1 MTEYAIY
8 DVFTGTALAGN
19 PLAVVFDADHLSDG
33 QMQAIAREFNLSE
46 TVFVLR
52 PENASHTARL
62 RIFTSQREL
71 PFAGHP
77 TVGAAVALADR
88 RLGGALPSNGI
99 DLVKMLEEK
108 IGQVRCAVRL
118 LPGKVGF
125 AEFDL
130 PKLSRQLD
138 ADIEP
143 ADIGAALG
151 LDPHEIG
158 FENHRV
164 SLWSAGVPFV
174 MVPVHDLAAAAKA
187 ECNAAEWER
196 VAPMG
201 DGQLAFAY
209 VYCRGGVNHAAS
221 FHARMFAPGDG
232 MPEDPATG
240 SAAAA
245 KADCNAYEWERFA
258 PMGDGQLAFAY
269 VYCRGGVNHAA
280 SFHAR
285 MFAPGDGMPEDPAT
299 GSAAAALS
307 GAIHHFDGLPEGKHA
322 LVIEQGVEMG
332 RPSLI
337 HLHIDCA
344 GPDVSHVRI
353 GGEAVRIA
361 EGKLM
366 I

>member
-1 MTEYAIY
+1 MTDYAIY

-19 PLAVVFDADHLSDG
+19 PLAVVFDADELRDARM
-33 QMQAIAREFNLSE
+33 QMIAREFNLSE
-46 TVFVLR
+46 TVFVLK
-52 PENASHTARL
+52 PEHPAHTARL
-62 RIFTSQREL
+62 RIFTPEREL

-77 TVGAAVALADR
+77 TVGAAIALADR
-88 RLGGALPSNGI
+88 RLGGAAPANGM
-99 DLVKMLEEK
+99 DMVKMLEEV
-108 IGQVRCAVRL
+108 IGAVRCAVRIR
-118 LPGKVGF
+118 PGEAGF

-130 PKLSRQLD
+130 PRLSRRLD
-138 ADIEP
+138 IDIEP

-164 SLWSAGVPFV
+164 SLWSAGVAFV
-174 MVPVHDLAAAAKA
+174 LVPVHDQAAAAKA
-187 ECNAAEWER
+187 ECNAAEWDR

-201 DGQLAFAY
+201 DGKLAYPY
-209 VYCRGGVNHAAS
+209 VYCRGGMHHKAC

-232 MPEDPATG
+232 I
-240 SAAAA
+240 
-245 KADCNAYEWERFA
+245 
-258 PMGDGQLAFAY
+258 
-269 VYCRGGVNHAA
+269 
-280 SFHAR
+280 
-285 MFAPGDGMPEDPAT
+285 PEDPAT

-307 GAIHHFDGLPEGKHA
+307 GAIHQFDGLLEGNHA

-337 HLHIDCA
+337 HLHISCT

-361 EGKLM
+361 EGRLL

>member
-8 DVFTGTALAGN
+8 DVFTATALAGN

-118 LPGKVGF
+118 LPGKAGF

-130 PKLSRQLD
+130 PKLSRKLD
-138 ADIEP
+138 VDIEP

-196 VAPMG
+196 V
-201 DGQLAFAY
+201 
-209 VYCRGGVNHAAS
+209 
-221 FHARMFAPGDG
+221 
-232 MPEDPATG
+232 
-240 SAAAA
+240 
-245 KADCNAYEWERFA
+245 A

>member
-1 MTEYAIY
+1 MHQGMTDYAIY
-8 DVFTGTALAGN
+8 DVFTGSALAGN
-19 PLAVVFDADHLSDG
+19 PLAVVFEADHFSDG

-46 TVFVLR
+46 TVFVLK
-52 PENASHTARL
+52 PGNPAHTARL
-62 RIFTSQREL
+62 RIFTSHREL

-88 RLGGALPSNGI
+88 RLGGALPANGI
-99 DLVKMLEEK
+99 DLVKMLEEQ
-108 IGQVRCAVRL
+108 IGQVRCAVRMMQ
-118 LPGKVGF
+118 GKAGF

-130 PKLSRQLD
+130 PKLSRELD
-138 ADIEP
+138 VEIEP

-174 MVPVHDLAAAAKA
+174 LVPVHDLAAAAKA

-209 VYCRGGVNHAAS
+209 VYCRGGVNHSAS

-240 SAAAA
+240 SA
-245 KADCNAYEWERFA
+245 
-258 PMGDGQLAFAY
+258 
-269 VYCRGGVNHAA
+269 V
-280 SFHAR
+280 
-285 MFAPGDGMPEDPAT
+285 
-299 GSAAAALS
+299 AALS
-307 GAIHHFDGLPEGKHA
+307 GAIHHFDGLPEGNHA

-344 GPDVSHVRI
+344 GAEVSHVRI

-361 EGKLM
+361 EGKLL

>member
-1 MTEYAIY
+1 MTQERFDGIPIGDREAI
-8 DVFTGTALAGN
+8 
-19 PLAVVFDADHLSDG
+19 
-33 QMQAIAREFNLSE
+33 IA
-46 TVFVLR
+46 
-52 PENASHTARL
+52 A
-62 RIFTSQREL
+62 
-71 PFAGHP
+71 
-77 TVGAAVALADR
+77 
-88 RLGGALPSNGI
+88 
-99 DLVKMLEEK
+99 
-108 IGQVRCAVRL
+108 
-118 LPGKVGF
+118 
-125 AEFDL
+125 
-130 PKLSRQLD
+130 
-138 ADIEP
+138 
-143 ADIGAALG
+143 G

-174 MVPVHDLAAAAKA
+174 MVPVHDL
-187 ECNAAEWER
+187 
-196 VAPMG
+196 
-201 DGQLAFAY
+201 
-209 VYCRGGVNHAAS
+209 
-221 FHARMFAPGDG
+221 
-232 MPEDPATG
+232 
-240 SAAAA
+240 AAAA

-344 GPDVSHVRI
+344 GTEVSHVRI

>member
-46 TVFVLR
+46 TVFVLK
-52 PENASHTARL
+52 PENQVHTARL

-88 RLGGALPSNGI
+88 RLGGRLPANGI

-118 LPGKVGF
+118 QPGKAGF

-138 ADIEP
+138 AEIEP

-158 FENHRV
+158 FENHRI

-187 ECNAAEWER
+187 ECNAY
-196 VAPMG
+196 
-201 DGQLAFAY
+201 Q
-209 VYCRGGVNHAAS
+209 
-221 FHARMFAPGDG
+221 
-232 MPEDPATG
+232 
-240 SAAAA
+240 
-245 KADCNAYEWERFA
+245 WERFA

-344 GPDVSHVRI
+344 GTEVSHVRI